1 MVRLILVDSNVWIF
15 AATENAPERQ
25 IALDQ
30 LALSLPTD
38 VVVNGIIFSEVF
50 HRFRQLFGVAPARE
64 KVTEIVHHPSVHW
77 LDVGKADAEEAMK
90 LSEKHSIRIN
100 DAIIAGQALRLKVPV
115 LTDNVRDFRRVKGL
129 KVVPLR

>member
-1 MVRLILVDSNVWIF
+1 MILVDSNVWIF